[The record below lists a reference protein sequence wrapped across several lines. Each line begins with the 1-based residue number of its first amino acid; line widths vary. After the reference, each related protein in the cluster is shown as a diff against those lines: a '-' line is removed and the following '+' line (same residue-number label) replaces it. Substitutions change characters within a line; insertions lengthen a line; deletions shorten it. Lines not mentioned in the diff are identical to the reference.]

1 MRRLM
6 LLTVLVT
13 TGCAAGGGGPAGSPS
28 PVAPASPVAS
38 SRAVDAAGPTCRE
51 AKKIVDDGSKVTIER
66 LYEVGDRGARSADND
81 IRFKAQLLSNFAVAA
96 ATRIQAGGDPAKEA
110 GMVSEA
116 LADLVD
122 TCKAAHYI

>member
-28 PVAPASPVAS
+28 PVAPVAS

-122 TCKAAHYI
+122 ACKAAHYI